1 MWMLISFTAVDEDA
15 EKVLSCDLEDSG
27 EDIRRCILCWHYG
40 DSDPNVR
47 VFTKY
52 WKHLSLVANDN
63 LLNGRYFFTLDILIE
78 MEVYVWVN

>member
-47 VFTKY
+47 VFTK
-52 WKHLSLVANDN
+52 HLSLFANN
-63 LLNGRYFFTLDILIE
+63 ILLNGKYFFTLDISIE
-78 MEVYVWVN
+78 MKVYV

>member
-40 DSDPNVR
+40 DSDTNVR
-47 VFTKY
+47 VFTK
-52 WKHLSLVANDN
+52 HLSLFANN
-63 LLNGRYFFTLDILIE
+63 ILLNGKYFFTLDISIE
-78 MEVYVWVN
+78 MKVYV

>member
-1 MWMLISFTAVDEDA
+1 MWMSITFTAVDEDA

-47 VFTKY
+47 FFLKKI
-52 WKHLSLVANDN
+52 KHIYIHVHVMCY
-63 LLNGRYFFTLDILIE
+63 LNWINFYTCKI
-78 MEVYVWVN
+78 

>member
-52 WKHLSLVANDN
+52 LSLFANNN
-63 LLNGRYFFTLDILIE
+63 LLNGKYFFTLDISIE
-78 MEVYVWVN
+78 MKEYV